1 MSARGIIAV
10 GSAFDKRLLRRTSEA
25 RLTSPKSRPW
35 LEVRLGAVVGNSR
48 ALAARVAPSALCAV
62 IKSNAYGHG
71 LVPVGRALSGAGIEG
86 LRLGVFTP
94 GEALELRE
102 AGFSG
107 PLIVLGPQDD
117 GDVARL
123 TAIGAELALTD
134 DADAGRYRKGSTV
147 HVKVDTGVG
156 RFGGTSDGVAKAI
169 ERCASAGVRV
179 AGVYSHLANAED
191 LDERFTT
198 TQLERLLA
206 VRAPTGAVR
215 HIAAS
220 AAAIMWPDTRLD
232 MVRCGIAL
240 YGHWPS
246 EAVRTAQTSHGLAL
260 ERALRWFAPVVHVR
274 DVPDGTPVG
283 YGCEF
288 VTKRASTIAVLPLG
302 YADGLPRAAGNGI
315 LRVRFGDAYAPIAG
329 RVCMNATMIDV
340 TDVTPRVKRGD
351 VAELDIDDVARAA
364 GTIAYE
370 VLARLPDS
378 LERIYS

>member
-1 MSARGIIAV
+1 M
-10 GSAFDKRLLRRTSEA
+10 
-25 RLTSPKSRPW
+25 TSPKSRPW
-35 LEVRLGAVVGNSR
+35 LEVHLGAVVGNAR
-48 ALAARVAPSALCAV
+48 ALAARTARSALCAV

-71 LVPVGRALSGAGIEG
+71 LVPVGRALAEAGIEG

-94 GEALELRE
+94 GEAFELDA
-102 AGFSG
+102 AGVSA
-107 PLIVLGPQDD
+107 PHLVLGPQGD
-117 GDVARL
+117 GDIAQL

-134 DADAGRYRKGSTV
+134 DADTGRYPKGSAV

-191 LDERFTT
+191 LDERFTM
-198 TQLERLLA
+198 TQLDRLLA
-206 VRAPTGAVR
+206 VPAPPGAIR

-220 AAAIMWPDTRLD
+220 AAAIMWPKTRLD

-246 EAVRTAQTSHGLAL
+246 EAVRTADVSRGLTL
-260 ERALRWFAPVVHVR
+260 ERALRWFAPVVQVR
-274 DVPDGTPVG
+274 DVPEDTPVG

-302 YADGLPRAAGNGI
+302 YADGLPRTAGNGV
-315 LRVRFGDAYAPIAG
+315 LRVRFGDATAPIAG

-340 TDVTPRVKRGD
+340 TDVVPRIKRGD
-351 VAELDIDDVARAA
+351 VAELDVDDVARAS
-364 GTIAYE
+364 GSIAYE
-370 VLARLPDS
+370 VLARLPES
-378 LERIYS
+378 IERIYT

>member
-1 MSARGIIAV
+1 MSG
-10 GSAFDKRLLRRTSEA
+10 
-25 RLTSPKSRPW
+25 PKSRPW
-35 LEVRLGAVVGNSR
+35 LEVHLGAIVANAR
-48 ALAARVAPSALCAV
+48 ALATRAAPSTLCAV

-71 LVPVGRALSGAGIEG
+71 LVPVGRALADAGVDR

-94 GEALELRE
+94 REALELRE
-102 AGFSG
+102 AAISS
-107 PLIVLGPQDD
+107 PIIVLGPHDD
-117 GDVARL
+117 DDIARL
-123 TAIGAELALTD
+123 TEVGAELALTD
-134 DADAGRYRKGSTV
+134 DADAGRYPRGSAV

-156 RFGGTSDGVAKAI
+156 RFGGTSDGAAKTI
-169 ERCASAGVRV
+169 ERCRSAGVRV

-191 LDERFTT
+191 LDEQFTT
-198 TQLERLLA
+198 TQLDRLLA
-206 VRAPTGAVR
+206 VDAPNGAIR

-220 AAAIMWPDTRLD
+220 AAAIMWPKTRLD

-246 EAVRTAQTSHGLAL
+246 EAVRTAQASRGLAL
-260 ERALRWFAPVVHVR
+260 DRALRLFAPVVQVR
-274 DVPDGTPVG
+274 DVADGTPVG

-302 YADGLPRAAGNGI
+302 YADGLPRAAGNGV
-315 LRVRFGDAYAPIAG
+315 LRVRFDDATAPIAG

>member
-1 MSARGIIAV
+1 
-10 GSAFDKRLLRRTSEA
+10 
-25 RLTSPKSRPW
+25 
-35 LEVRLGAVVGNSR
+35 
-48 ALAARVAPSALCAV
+48 V

-71 LVPVGRALSGAGIEG
+71 LVPVGRALAEAGIER

-94 GEALELRE
+94 AEAFELRE
-102 AGFSG
+102 AGISA
-107 PLIVLGPQDD
+107 PLLVLGPQDD
-117 GDVARL
+117 SDVSRL
-123 TAIGAELALTD
+123 TAIGAELALTV
-134 DADAGRYRKGSTV
+134 DADAGRYPKGSTV
-147 HVKVDTGVG
+147 HVKIDTGVG
-156 RFGGTSDGVAKAI
+156 RFGGTSDGAAKTI
-169 ERCASAGVRV
+169 ERCTSAGVRV

-191 LDERFTT
+191 LDERFTA

-206 VRAPTGAVR
+206 VQAPAGSIR

-220 AAAIMWPDTRLD
+220 AAAIMWPQTRLD

-246 EAVRTAQTSHGLAL
+246 EAVRTAEASRGLAL
-260 ERALRWFAPVVHVR
+260 ERALRWFAPVVQVR
-274 DVPDGTPVG
+274 DVPENTPVG

-302 YADGLPRAAGNGI
+302 YADGLPRAAGNGV
-315 LRVRFGDAYAPIAG
+315 LRVRFGDATAPIAG

-340 TDVTPRVKRGD
+340 TDVTPRAMRGD
-351 VAELDIDDVARAA
+351 VAELDIDDVAQAA

-370 VLARLPDS
+370 VLARLRES